1 MKTTR
6 TFKGSWFL
14 FAVIAG
20 VAACEI
26 AAWELA
32 TLYGV
37 RISPLT
43 AAFVGAGIVGVFA
56 SVIYD
61 GLEVD

>member
-14 FAVIAG
+14 LAVVAG
-20 VAACEI
+20 VVACEI

-32 TLYGV
+32 TLSGV
-37 RISPLT
+37 RISPIT
-43 AAFVGAGIVGVFA
+43 AAFVGAGIVAVFA

-61 GLEVD
+61 GIDVD